1 MSERAF
7 LVIQAA
13 ASAIFR
19 EIILCT
25 SVEITFSHRRSPW
38 YAMDRGK
45 RQYTFLQQHEQTR
58 VSRY

>member
-19 EIILCT
+19 EIFLCT

-45 RQYTFLQQHEQTR
+45 RQYTFWQQH
-58 VSRY
+58 

>member
-7 LVIQAA
+7 LLIQAA

-19 EIILCT
+19 EIFLCT
-25 SVEITFSHRRSPW
+25 SVEITFRHHRSPW

-45 RQYTFLQQHEQTR
+45 RQYTF
-58 VSRY
+58 